1 MKNKR
6 DISIKKS
13 RILILEDKRFRLYSR
28 IISDFII
35 DYDIINKIKNL
46 CQKWEIG
53 YIKKIGTLFV
63 QRTF

>member
-53 YIKKIGTLFV
+53 HIKKIGTLFV